1 MPDHLQEP
9 FAFVIFG
16 ASGDLSRRK
25 LIPAIHHLA
34 DLGYMPEKYAVIGT
48 SRSPMTDDAFRNLV
62 RQAIEEHESE
72 EKTKSRPDTDRLLPF
87 VHYQPGDTTKV
98 DSFSA
103 LKTKLDQLDKQ
114 LGLRGNRLFYL
125 AVSPELAPAIDRKSV
140 V

>member
-48 SRSPMTDDAFRNLV
+48 SRSPMTDDAFRNVV
-62 RQAIEEHESE
+62 RQAIEEHQRE
-72 EKTKSRPDTDRLLPF
+72 EKT
-87 VHYQPGDTTKV
+87 
-98 DSFSA
+98 
-103 LKTKLDQLDKQ
+103 
-114 LGLRGNRLFYL
+114 
-125 AVSPELAPAIDRKSV
+125 
-140 V
+140 